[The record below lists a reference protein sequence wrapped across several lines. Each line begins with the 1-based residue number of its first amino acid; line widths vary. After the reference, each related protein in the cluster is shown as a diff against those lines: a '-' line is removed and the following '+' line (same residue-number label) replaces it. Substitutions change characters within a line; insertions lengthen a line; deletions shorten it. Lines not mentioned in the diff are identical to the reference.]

1 MVIIMYETVKHYK
14 GLVKSENDYL
24 KITKHF
30 LQAFF
35 FGGVICLFGQ
45 AILYILQQFFTEATA
60 GTLLSIIMISFS
72 AILTAFGIYDDIGQV
87 ARCGIAIPI
96 TGFANSCVS
105 AAMEYKNEGIV
116 VGIASNMFKLAG
128 SVIVIGVLSAYLVNF
143 IRLIVGVLQ

>member
-1 MVIIMYETVKHYK
+1 MYETVKHYK
-14 GLVKSENDYL
+14 SLVKSEKDYL
-24 KITKHF
+24 KMTKHF

-35 FGGVICLFGQ
+35 FGGIICLFGEG
-45 AILYILQQFFTEATA
+45 ILYILTQFFTKSTSA
-60 GTLLSIIMISFS
+60 TLLSIIMISFS
-72 AILTAFGIYDDIGQV
+72 AILTAIGIYDDIGQV
-87 ARCGIAIPI
+87 ARCGIAVPI

-143 IRLIVGVLQ
+143 IRLIVGLLV